1 MNKRKT
7 KKAMTKYMHGRHL
20 TGREKA
26 CFRSVFPTL
35 NFDEPVMMNFTRV
48 MELAKA
54 TFEDM
59 AHVLKVRA
67 VPAFDALG
75 AAIADCA
82 EQIRASMPT
91 AEEWARARSTL
102 QLGYSD
108 WQLQMPLYRW
118 GS

>member
-1 MNKRKT
+1 MNKRHA
-7 KKAMTKYMHGRHL
+7 KKAMTKYMHGRPL

-26 CFRSVFPTL
+26 YFRSVFPTL

-48 MELAKA
+48 MELAKE

-59 AHVLKVRA
+59 AQVIRNYT
-67 VPAFDALG
+67 VPAFEALG
-75 AAIADCA
+75 AVIADCA

-91 AEEWARARSTL
+91 AEEWNLAMKTL
-102 QLGYSD
+102 GVGEWGMQI
-108 WQLQMPLYRW
+108 PLYRW